1 MGGGACSFVPFPSL
15 PLEMTFDLPSEVCR
29 FQAPLVLCW
38 SVMAS
43 WELLAKLESYTH
55 L

>member
-1 MGGGACSFVPFPSL
+1 MTVVGSHFH
-15 PLEMTFDLPSEVCR
+15 PLEMPFDLSSEVCR
-29 FQAPLVLCW
+29 FQAPLVLSW
-38 SVMAS
+38 LVMAP